1 METSIMDDMENM
13 KGLLDKVTILPDEIK
28 DNINNAIQSG
38 EQTSLAE
45 QILELQEESGLIEL
59 ELKAKKTELMNK
71 MLDADIKTIKHKLAI
86 FTVAER
92 KNVKVDKEKCQTF
105 LDSQG
110 IYEEFSKI
118 DETKVKKIYP
128 TAGFISEGKPTQYL
142 TIKEVK

>member
-1 METSIMDDMENM
+1 MEIVTSSTYIEENP
-13 KGLLDKVTILPDEIK
+13 LAIK
-28 DNINNAIQSG
+28 
-38 EQTSLAE
+38 
-45 QILELQEESGLIEL
+45 ILELQEEFSAVEQ
-59 ELKAKKTELMNK
+59 ELKQHKELLMNQ
-71 MLDADIKTIKHKLAI
+71 MIAADIKTIKHKLAI

-105 LDSQG
+105 LDSAG

>member
-1 METSIMDDMENM
+1 ME
-13 KGLLDKVTILPDEIK
+13 EITE
-28 DNINNAIQSG
+28 NINNAIQSG
-38 EQTSLAE
+38 EQISLAE

-59 ELKAKKTELMNK
+59 ELKAKKTVLMNQ
-71 MLDADIKTIKHKLAI
+71 MLTAGIKTIKHNLAT

-105 LDSQG
+105 LDSQD

-128 TAGFISEGKPTQYL
+128 TAEFISEGSPTQYL
-142 TIKEVK
+142 TIKEQ